1 MFFMRKPKRL
11 CTRCVTRVYQ
21 MIFFF
26 LKKKKKK
33 KGKKKKAKKVV
44 CRPKGMIDEI
54 SSTDNYTLMTT
65 VLFHK
70 EAYSC
75 TS

>member
-26 LKKKKKK
+26 SKKK
-33 KGKKKKAKKVV
+33 KKKKAKKVV

-65 VLFHK
+65 VLFHQ